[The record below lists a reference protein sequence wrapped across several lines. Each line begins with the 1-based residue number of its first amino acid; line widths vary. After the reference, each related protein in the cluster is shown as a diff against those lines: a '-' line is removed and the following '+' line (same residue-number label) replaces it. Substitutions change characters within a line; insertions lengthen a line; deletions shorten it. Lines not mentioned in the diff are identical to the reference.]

1 MAHFA
6 KLDENGVVLEVHCVH
21 NDELLVDGV
30 EVEAKGVEFLTN
42 WSGGYT
48 NWKQTSYNGN
58 FRKRYAGV
66 GYSYDAQRDAFIPPQ
81 TYPSWVL
88 DENTCTWQAPV
99 PMPEGGGL
107 WAWSETIHD
116 WLDISGA

>member
-21 NDELLVDGV
+21 NDELLVNGV

-42 WSGGYT
+42 WSGGYI

-58 FRKRYAGV
+58 FRKCYAGI

-81 TYPSWVL
+81 TYPSWIL
-88 DENTCTWQAPV
+88 NENTCVWQAPI
-99 PMPEGGGL
+99 PMPTDGKMYD
-107 WAWSETIHD
+107 WDETKLE
-116 WLDISGA
+116 WVAL